1 MGATP
6 RLLHQRNLALL
17 NVLAP
22 LGPVIIMTAAG
33 YAVGRAGWL
42 NGLRIRKLSTL
53 VFFVLAPALLF
64 RTMAQVHIATLDF
77 RPVASY
83 FIAVAIIFAGTLMLR
98 GFHRK
103 SAVIALANT
112 YSNNVMIGIPLVA
125 LAYGQPGLVALFTLV
140 SVHALILLTTGTVVL
155 ELAMLR
161 DHDDAAARSTS
172 RTVVLAIRN
181 ALIHPVPLPII
192 AGLVF
197 STSGFVLPEAVDT
210 PLRWLGIVFGPLAL
224 LLVGASLASLHLG
237 RAWRAGLELALVKNV
252 VHPVLVAVIAS
263 WMTIGMVERNVMVL
277 SAALPIG
284 ANVFL
289 FSQRYGV
296 AEEEITA
303 GVAISTLLAV
313 PSVALVL
320 LLLGR

>member
-1 MGATP
+1 MDLAVLQP
-6 RLLHQRNLALL
+6 LL
-17 NVLAP
+17 
-22 LGPVIIMTAAG
+22 PVIAVTAAG
-33 YAVGRAGWL
+33 FGAGRLGWL
-42 NGLRIRKLSTL
+42 GPRRVRQLSNF
-53 VFFVLAPALLF
+53 VFFALAPALLF
-64 RTMAQVHIATLDF
+64 RTMAQVHVGALDF

-83 FIAVAIIFAGTLMLR
+83 FIAVAIIFFGTLAWR
-98 GFHRK
+98 GFDRK
-103 SAVIALANT
+103 AAVIALANT

-161 DHDDAAARSTS
+161 EHPEASRRSTS
-172 RTVVLAIRN
+172 RTVLLAIRN
-181 ALIHPVPLPII
+181 AVIHPVPLPII
-192 AGLVF
+192 AGLLF
-197 STSGFVLPEAVDT
+197 SAAGFVLPQAVDT

-224 LLVGASLASLHLG
+224 LLVGASLASIHFG
-237 RAWRAGLELALVKNV
+237 RAWRAGLELALVKNI
-252 VHPVLVAVIAS
+252 VHPLLVAGIAA
-263 WMTIGMVERNVMVL
+263 WLAIGAVERNVMVL

-296 AEEEITA
+296 AQEEITA
-303 GVAISTLLAV
+303 GVALSTLLAV

-320 LLLGR
+320 MLLGS